1 MRGKNILFLLAF
13 LGYFYTAIS
22 ATVSGYVYEDINAD
36 SDLKDKEPAENVTVK
51 LFDAD
56 GNLLGTTSTD
66 NDGFYSFDITDGDYY
81 IVVDSKT
88 VSPFIGF
95 RSGYSLSDVWAEE
108 TYIEAPSNDTSY
120 SKGLCDTDANPDT
133 PPEEVSGR
141 SACFGGAYGNKSD
154 DASSLESAEHKA
166 KIHIEN
172 DKSLT
177 GLNFR
182 FSFNVV
188 TNVNDQDDDSD
199 NNRTCQGCLRQFIQ
213 NANAIVGGN
222 TMRFIPVV
230 PKNAGNWWKI
240 TINLVADDN
249 YKYSLPPIKD
259 SSTTIDGTAYSFEN
273 GSTPLDTNSG
283 YVGHGGEKVGVGA
296 DGLENTGDEET
307 LPLYEKPELE
317 IDINKK
323 GHGFVIKKRSIV
335 IRNLAINNSD
345 YTSDTEDPDR
355 ALIRVEEGTN
365 ITIERCFIG
374 TKADGTVDDSI
385 LNKLGINTL
394 YGTTTNIKGNYIS
407 YVHNTGIQMEGEG
420 IVSYND
426 INNVGGKNKCGDGIS
441 TEFIHN
447 NSGVRSSDK
456 LVIRYNRIENT
467 AAYGIETWGYP
478 GAMTASNNTILNTGK
493 GDENGAFCGS
503 ENTGFE
509 TGGIRIF
516 GVGNIVKENLIHD
529 VPGNGIVLVS
539 TGNPTKENL
548 LSKNVFYNNGGISI
562 DIDQKNTSG
571 NPNGDGVTP
580 NNGETNADKV
590 NIEIDYPVITQAIAN
605 SGNLHVEGYVGTQS
619 QRLQGI
625 FTIEVYKADDDG
637 NNNGE
642 IEEGDGKSVPHG
654 EGRYYLGSCET
665 DDQGIFN
672 CDITLPSGVS
682 IEENDLIIATATD
695 GNNNTSEFG
704 TAKTAS
710 LNIVGHISGHI
721 YEDVNGDGDLS
732 DKSPLENVTV
742 KLFKEDGTFISQVNT
757 DNQGAYSFNITE
769 NGNYYI
775 VVDSRTVSP
784 TAGFNSG
791 FNISDVWAEQTY
803 APKGGLCDTD
813 ADGNTQPQEL
823 PQAGVC
829 FGGAHGDKSDD
840 ATNLSTAEH
849 VAKVNVNDTD
859 VTGVDFGFSFN
870 VVTNVNDQDDDPDNN
885 RTCQGCFRQFIQNAN
900 AINGANSLRFIPAVP
915 PNKTNYWSITAN
927 ARMSDTDPFTTS
939 GNEDEPIFRIK
950 DIDTTIDATAYSYK
964 DGITVR
970 DENNALFA
978 GKTVGYI
985 NTCIIQSFEKPE
997 LEIYTDARYK
1007 NDSDELSIWDPYN
1020 AGTSASIFYVTADN
1034 FKLSNISAYGGHYVV
1049 FIDGANNPEIKDN
1062 FLGIPATG
1070 LEDPGVG
1077 KRSNRGVVIATDNK
1091 ANTITGKIQHNYI
1104 GYTRLHGVFTYQ
1116 FNGNND
1122 FLIKENIV
1130 AFPSRGWNYEN
1141 GIGLEKGTQKIT
1153 AECNYI
1159 HSSCGIGVETWR
1171 SDGYHQ
1177 ILRNTVENNGLSCGE
1192 NSGNEEKIGI
1202 RITSSNNIIKYNK
1215 VINNKGPGLMVA
1227 YDSERG
1233 FYPEKNLI
1241 SQNSFSGNSKVGI
1254 DLLKDGENS
1263 DGLYTGGESG
1273 VTPNNGLLDDDVGNK
1288 GIDYPIFTNV
1298 VYSEGTLHIE
1308 GYIGTSTG
1316 KLVPPD
1322 GKTWKIEIYKADDDG
1337 NNNGEIEE
1345 GDSKSVPHGEG
1356 VEYLLTVELTG
1367 DDFDSNGNFSKD
1379 ISISTI
1385 SIGDDITAITID
1397 DLNNTSEFSPNI
1409 SLSRNKKIYGYLFH
1423 DGYDVENNTFVK
1435 PNKNKDAYEQWKD
1448 KGSTAPTV
1456 YIKLCDSDENVLAVK
1471 EIQDG
1476 TGYFEFNN
1484 LSAGSYIVIEDTDN
1498 DTGNCQPS
1506 DPEGWISITENTFYV
1521 EIDEN
1526 NSSANVNFGDFHG
1539 SAIRGFVFNDDG
1551 GSDITKANNGIK
1563 DSGEKGIQ
1571 NVSVKI
1577 CLERDCQTVIDSSI
1591 TDGEGIYE
1599 LYIPLDYS
1607 QQDLFIVEEDLT
1619 GFTSTGNTRGNMTAY
1634 KNYNDPLE
1642 DRNIIDYYSNNT
1654 GNISENYNFGD
1665 VLKVSIQPAQSYS
1678 VPSGNSLTITHT
1690 ISPRTPGAV
1699 AVELLSENSWPYIVF
1714 DDLNC
1719 DSQPD
1724 GDPIQK
1730 TGNYYV
1736 LNNGQKVDKNQNIC
1750 VVIKVTVPSDAQPE
1764 LTEKLTV
1771 KALEDWL
1778 NTDQGVYDDIDET
1791 IDTITVKTSSEGMLF
1806 LEKFVRNVTQG
1817 GDYLKENQASPCDI
1831 LEYKIVFK
1839 NIGSKSIFGLS
1850 INDIIPNNTT
1860 FVEGAYVGKDVEVI
1874 FQNETFTGSVNDNP
1888 DQDGVDMQN
1897 STLIVDI
1904 NRIIGKTEIQ
1914 PGEEGYILYRVQIN
1928 GDCE

>member
-1 MRGKNILFLLAF
+1 MRGKNIVFLLAL
-13 LGYFYTAIS
+13 LGYFYTATS

-36 SDLKDKEPAENVTVK
+36 SDLGDKKPAVNVTVK
-51 LFDAD
+51 LFDA
-56 GNLLGTTSTD
+56 GGKLLETTSTD
-66 NDGFYSFDITDGDYY
+66 NDGFYSFDLTDGDYY

-88 VSPFIGF
+88 VSPFMGF

-166 KIHIEN
+166 KVHIEN
-172 DKSLT
+172 NKSLS

-182 FSFNVV
+182 FSFNAV

-240 TINLVADDN
+240 TIIEG
-249 YKYSLPPIKD
+249 LPQLKD
-259 SSTTIDGTAYSFEN
+259 EKTIVDGTAYSYKDGATDLNTNNCEVGTGGTVGIDKISFPLFEC
-273 GSTPLDTNSG
+273 
-283 YVGHGGEKVGVGA
+283 K
-296 DGLENTGDEET
+296 
-307 LPLYEKPELE
+307 ELE
-317 IDINKK
+317 IDGNKVSQPVFSVS
-323 GHGFVIKKRSIV
+323 GNAVSISIKNMAIYNAKEEAVKLYGGNGRNREISYMFIGLRADGSVPPDSEKNEYYGIRQLSPSSPPPSGSFNMYVHHCYVSHNGYSGILGVTPYSSIKVEYNEVSSNGWNSDSHDGIDVDGVNSIV
-335 IRNLAINNSD
+335 RYNLVYGQTVKSQPDGGGSGIEIGSRPSEEADKETNTIVENNTVKDSNLAGITIRKGGTGVKITKNIITNNSVGI
-345 YTSDTEDPDR
+345 YIN
-355 ALIRVEEGTN
+355 AEGRNTYKN
-365 ITIERCFIG
+365 TISQNEIYG
-374 TKADGTVDDSI
+374 NA
-385 LNKLGINTL
+385 NLGIDL
-394 YGTTTNIKGNYIS
+394 GNVS
-407 YVHNTGIQMEGEG
+407 VTEKEGE
-420 IVSYND
+420 
-426 INNVGGKNKCGDGIS
+426 
-441 TEFIHN
+441 
-447 NSGVRSSDK
+447 
-456 LVIRYNRIENT
+456 
-467 AAYGIETWGYP
+467 
-478 GAMTASNNTILNTGK
+478 
-493 GDENGAFCGS
+493 
-503 ENTGFE
+503 
-509 TGGIRIF
+509 
-516 GVGNIVKENLIHD
+516 
-529 VPGNGIVLVS
+529 
-539 TGNPTKENL
+539 
-548 LSKNVFYNNGGISI
+548 
-562 DIDQKNTSG
+562 
-571 NPNGDGVTP
+571 GVTP
-580 NNGETNADKV
+580 NNGDLNEEYGNF
-590 NIEIDYPVITQAIAN
+590 EIDYPIILSAVL
-605 SGNLHVEGYVGTQS
+605 SGNSLDISGYIGSRKNGKLLSGNFKVE
-619 QRLQGI
+619 I
-625 FTIEVYKADDDG
+625 FKAD
-637 NNNGE
+637 NNPPNQDGE

-654 EGRYYLGSCET
+654 EGRYYLGTCEISLDSEGNFQCNLT
-665 DDQGIFN
+665 VDNAVISEGDFI
-672 CDITLPSGVS
+672 
-682 IEENDLIIATATD
+682 TATTTDAD
-695 GNNNTSEFG
+695 GNTSEFG
-704 TAKTAS
+704 PNQAVVSGVVVSGTIFEDETGDG
-710 LNIVGHISGHI
+710 LNDG
-721 YEDVNGDGDLS
+721 DVNLNDNAGDQKALANVKVYAFEDDGNGIPDINDGLIS
-732 DKSPLENVTV
+732 YATTDEQGRYKLNLEKNKT
-742 KLFKEDGTFISQVNT
+742 
-757 DNQGAYSFNITE
+757 YW
-769 NGNYYI
+769 I
-775 VVDSRTVSP
+775 VVDSKTVSP

-791 FNISDVWAEQTY
+791 FDISDVWAEQTY

-813 ADGNTQPQEL
+813 ADGGTQPQEL
-823 PQAGVC
+823 SQAGVC
-829 FGGAHGDKSDD
+829 FGGAYGDKSDD
-840 ATNLSTAEH
+840 ASDLSTAEH
-849 VAKVNVNDTD
+849 VAKVSVGDTD

-870 VVTNVNDQDDDPDNN
+870 VVTNINDQDDDPDNN
-885 RTCQGCFRQFIQNAN
+885 RTCQGCFRQFILNAN
-900 AINGANSLRFIPAVP
+900 AINGANSLRFVPAVP

-950 DIDTTIDATAYSYK
+950 DTDTTIDATAYSYE
-964 DGITVR
+964 DGITPR

-1007 NDSDELSIWDPYN
+1007 NDSDEPSIWDPYN

-1077 KRSNRGVVIATDNK
+1077 KRSNRGVVIATDDK
-1091 ANTITGKIQHNYI
+1091 ANTITGRVQHNYI
-1104 GYTRLHGVFTYQ
+1104 GYTRLHGIFTYQ

-1122 FLIKENIV
+1122 FVIKENIV

-1153 AECNYI
+1153 VECNYV
-1159 HSSCGIGVETWR
+1159 HSSCGIGIETWR

-1227 YDSERG
+1227 YDSGRG

-1241 SQNSFSGNSKVGI
+1241 SQNSFSGNNKVGI

-1263 DGLYTGGESG
+1263 DGLYPESESG

-1288 GIDYPIFTNV
+1288 GIDYPVFTNV

-1345 GDSKSVPHGEG
+1345 GDGKSVPHGEG

-1379 ISISTI
+1379 ISTSTI
-1385 SIGDDITAITID
+1385 SIGDEITAITID

-1599 LYIPLDYS
+1599 LYIPLDYN
-1607 QQDLFIVEEDLT
+1607 QQDLFIIEEDLT

-1690 ISPRTPGAV
+1690 ISPHTPGAV

-1736 LNNGQKVDKNQNIC
+1736 LNNGQEVDKNQNIC

-1771 KALEDWL
+1771 KAFEDWS

-1791 IDTITVKTSSEGMLF
+1791 IDTITVKTSSEGMLS

-1860 FVEGAYVGKDVEVI
+1860 FVEDAYVGKDVEVI
-1874 FQNETFTGSVNDNP
+1874 FQNDTFTGSVNDNP
-1888 DQDGVDMQN
+1888 DQDGVDVQN

-1904 NRIIGKTEIQ
+1904 NKVIGKTEIQ